1 MSGVIDRL
9 VTAASHTYTDEAR
22 AAIEDGAD
30 EIRRLEAEVA
40 TWRAMYESAWNI
52 VVCEKWWR
60 TEMQMRLAKGGPH
73 GRESI

>member
-73 GRESI
+73 GKSES